1 MDYKSVQNRFFAF
14 RLSIAVTLGIGS
26 ILALT
31 LIPRPPRISAIP
43 GVTVTFR
50 YQAPDRRLSA
60 REIQREDSPWRNLPE
75 DALTVHSQ
83 CAYVAVSISNSTA
96 EDRSFI
102 VSNHTRNYLT
112 ALLVPSDRGA
122 VQRYRQGDPVPS
134 SESPLRHFRPAFP
147 VQVAAGQ
154 TSVFY
159 LEYLN
164 ERGIVLDPA
173 VNDSADWFTH
183 AAQERDIATLVAGLL
198 VSVLLLN
205 LLGGLLL
212 ERGALLRLA
221 FLVFSLTFFFL
232 RQSRLLLQLVDPL
245 PYAEWLYPLSIGLEL
260 VSAHLY
266 FGFLMGPNF
275 RWWQHTA
282 YRALSAATVGIVGI
296 SFFFQTY
303 TMADVLNVLALI
315 TLFIVLIGVFR
326 ALRNRDVPV
335 LLTMLALGPWIGLM
349 AAEVVI
355 IYIVPRQVFLAD
367 YRQAFGMVLS
377 LILATI
383 TEFRAAEHA
392 LSEDREETLRQRDE
406 ARRSAER
413 CITSTGERVRL
424 ARSSMAA
431 EAYPGLEGIAAA
443 AAALAREHTDP
454 GVVAASR
461 LIIGE
466 TETLQRHLRRKAE
479 AE

>member
-14 RLSIAVTLGIGS
+14 RLAVVVALGIGA
-26 ILALT
+26 ILAVT
-31 LIPRPPRISAIP
+31 LIPRPPLVGFVP
-43 GVTVTFR
+43 GVTVTLR

-60 REIQREDSPWRNLPE
+60 REILREDSPWRSLSNE
-75 DALTVHSQ
+75 ALTVHSQ

-96 EDRSFI
+96 EDQSFI
-102 VSNHTRNYLT
+102 VSNNTRNYLT
-112 ALLVPSDRGA
+112 SLLVPSDRGA
-122 VQRYRQGDPVPS
+122 VQKFRQGDPVPS
-134 SESPLRHFRPAFP
+134 GESPLKHFRPAFP

-173 VNDSADWFTH
+173 VSDSADWFNH

-198 VSVLLLN
+198 FCVLLVN
-205 LLGGLLL
+205 LIGGLLL

-232 RQSRLLLQLVDPL
+232 RQSRLLLVLADPL

-266 FGFLMGPNF
+266 FGYLMGPNF
-275 RWWQHTA
+275 RWWQHAA
-282 YRALSAATVGIVGI
+282 YRALSAATAGIVGV

-315 TLFIVLIGVFR
+315 TLLIVLIGVFR
-326 ALRNRDVPV
+326 AFRNRDVPV

-349 AAEVVI
+349 ATEVVV

-383 TEFRAAEHA
+383 AEFRAAEHS
-392 LSEDREETLRQRDE
+392 LSAGREELLRQRDE

-413 CITSTGERVRL
+413 CISSTGERVRH
-424 ARSSMAA
+424 ARAAMAA
-431 EAYPGLEGIAAA
+431 EAGPGLEGIAAA
-443 AAALAREHTDP
+443 AAALEREHADP

-461 LIIGE
+461 LIISE
-466 TETLQRHLRRKAE
+466 TETLQRHLRRKAD